1 MGPVLR
7 ISGRGTLFLTVSG
20 LTSGLA
26 ASIRD
31 IIRASDPSTSGA
43 GPRPAPS
50 FSPSGEPERL
60 TVSGSPDFVRRIA
73 RGISAGSGPS
83 SGLAG
88 KIESLL
94 DNYLRSDY
102 KIECRGKILD
112 LGARTHIM
120 GILNVT
126 PDSFSDGGRY
136 ADPDQALARA
146 RDMAAAGA
154 DIIDIGG
161 ESTRPGADPVPEEEE
176 LRRTVPLIER
186 LAAELAV
193 PISIDT
199 YKSSVARKALEA
211 GASIVNDISGLRFSP
226 DMARMAADYGAAVVI
241 MHIKGT
247 PKSMQQNPVY
257 ADVVDEVRQ
266 YLEESIELAVR
277 AGVDRERIM
286 IDPGIG
292 FGKNLGHNLEIL
304 NRLDEF
310 RGAGRP
316 VVLGTSRKKFIG
328 TVLGI
333 PVPED
338 RGYGTAAT
346 VALGIGRGAAV
357 VRVHD
362 VASMVQV
369 VRMTDAIE
377 KGKF

>member
-20 LTSGLA
+20 LTSGQA
-26 ASIRD
+26 DAIHG
-31 IIRASDPSTSGA
+31 IITASDPSTSMA
-43 GPRPAPS
+43 GPGPATF
-50 FSPSGEPERL
+50 FSPSGKPEGL

-73 RGISAGSGPS
+73 RGISARSGLS

-112 LGARTHIM
+112 LGVRTHIM

-136 ADPDQALARA
+136 ADPEQALARA
-146 RDMAAAGA
+146 REMAAAGA

-186 LAAELAV
+186 LAAELTV

-199 YKSSVARKALEA
+199 YKSSDARKALEA
-211 GASIVNDISGLRFSP
+211 GASIINDISGLRFSP
-226 DMARMAADYGAAVVI
+226 DMARMAADYEAAVVI

-247 PKSMQQNPVY
+247 PKSMQQDPVY

-328 TVLGI
+328 TVLDI

-346 VALGIGRGAAV
+346 VALGIARGAAI

-362 VASMVQV
+362 VAGMAQV
-369 VRMTDAIE
+369 ARMTDAILRN
-377 KGKF
+377 K